1 MEAPLIGI
9 LMLGGRGTRL
19 WPISLGTN
27 KHLLPISDKPM
38 YFLPLTTLMLAGCR
52 RVVLVTNPDEA
63 ILFRNFLGDG
73 GRLGMQIEYATQDL
87 ARGIPDGILAARR
100 YVGSQ
105 RSLLAL
111 GDNFFY
117 GVGLG
122 TAQASA
128 FEADQASA
136 VVFVKEVEDA
146 SAYAVLSLDADG
158 TPTRIEEKPRRSGS
172 PALAV
177 TGLYHLPADAAE
189 LAGGLAPSQRGEL
202 EIADLLGRYVREGRL
217 VAKMLPRGT
226 TRTTPAGDTEA
237 LLSFGWSAASVDDSA
252 AHQPTC
258 AEVELPA
265 EAWLVLRVAAATDMG
280 EMLAA
285 LSVAEEEDPSSQSGW
300 ELLRT
305 ACEAQLAAL
314 PTETSAEAE
323 TDGRGSGAS
332 AAAALA
338 ATEARRALLKTAA
351 AAACTACGA

>member
-1 MEAPLIGI
+1 VVRTKHAVDAGEPLTICYGRKANDE
-9 LMLGGRGTRL
+9 LMASYGFALASNQYDRAV
-19 WPISLGTN
+19 
-27 KHLLPISDKPM
+27 
-38 YFLPLTTLMLAGCR
+38 LPL
-52 RVVLVTNPDEA
+52 RVC
-63 ILFRNFLGDG
+63 G
-73 GRLGMQIEYATQDL
+73 
-87 ARGIPDGILAARR
+87 
-100 YVGSQ
+100 
-105 RSLLAL
+105 
-111 GDNFFY
+111 
-117 GVGLG
+117 
-122 TAQASA
+122 
-128 FEADQASA
+128 
-136 VVFVKEVEDA
+136 
-146 SAYAVLSLDADG
+146 
-158 TPTRIEEKPRRSGS
+158 
-172 PALAV
+172 
-177 TGLYHLPADAAE
+177 DAA
-189 LAGGLAPSQRGEL
+189 LTMQKSA
-202 EIADLLGRYVREGRL
+202 
-217 VAKMLPRGT
+217 MLPRGT